1 MSDLKVVETLHK
13 NRNPSVA
20 SLYDKIQEVIDEHCR
35 NSPVKV
41 TSAEVI
47 GTLEFIKAANMGVYN
62 K

>member
-1 MSDLKVVETLHK
+1 MTVKLVEPLHPHS
-13 NRNPSVA
+13 NPSVA
-20 SLYDKIQEVIDEHCR
+20 SLYDKLNAVILEHCE

-47 GTLEFIKAANMGVYN
+47 GTIEFIKATHMGLFD